1 MKIFTATEKHTA
13 ILREL
18 KMRRRVYPGWVSTGK
33 ISPHEAAHQIAVM
46 EAIAEDYEKLAQ
58 SECLL

>member
-1 MKIFTATEKHTA
+1 MNKFTATEKQAA

-18 KMRRRVYPGWVSTGK
+18 KMRRGVYPHWVSIGK
-33 ISPHEAAHQIAVM
+33 ISPHEAAHQIAIM

-58 SECLL
+58 GERLL